1 MMKWRRKI
9 IECALSSRKV
19 DPPITTFLIFVA
31 NALTYQNHT
40 TQFFTTLYQCHEK
53 AARTCIQ
60 SLTKS
65 PHHTI
70 SYHTMQYNINA
81 CTIQSH
87 TAQFQ
92 HTMPGKF
99 IFIVAGVVE
108 TAQLIWRVKDLRRND
123 LPSRRCQRVVGRGAL
138 PKGAPPKPT
147 LPRYPMLPNALGNIG
162 NGTTQLFQ
170 FLFYP
175 FSSLSSSKLEN
186 GKI

>member
-92 HTMPGKF
+92 HTMVGKF

-108 TAQLIWRVKDLRRND
+108 TAQLIWRVKDWRRNH
-123 LPSRRCQRVVGRGAL
+123 LPSRRCQRDVEVPSR
-138 PKGAPPKPT
+138 KV
-147 LPRYPMLPNALGNIG
+147 PRPNQPFPGTQCYPMVLTITSN
-162 NGTTQLFQ
+162 
-170 FLFYP
+170 
-175 FSSLSSSKLEN
+175 FSSTPFPALSSSQLEN
-186 GKI
+186 GRI